1 MDNQLFKLLVF
12 ARIVFPCSK
21 LKTTELLSKY
31 YNFEGHIILPVIERF
46 KKKYKID
53 KMVIIA
59 DSGLMS
65 MQNVE
70 KLKSKGYEFILGARI
85 KNETDEIKEKI
96 LSLTLAD
103 GQNAVLKKG
112 DLSLVINY
120 SNKRAK
126 KDKFNRNRGLMR
138 LEKQIS
144 SGKLTK
150 VNINNRGYNKYLKL
164 DGEIKISIE
173 KEKFEQDG
181 KWDGLKGYIT
191 NTDLPEK
198 DILKTKWFSELELH
212 VIDHSL
218 MFVL

>member
-96 LSLTLAD
+96 LSLTIAD

-218 MFVL
+218 TFVL